1 MTNNIFSGCIG
12 IISQKLDTARAVS
25 SIMSKSATGID
36 INCIFRVGW
45 TRTPQEFDCFLTYN
59 LNAEQLITQLRLG
72 YKLLIPRRSPSHL
85 PDSRGTLSNFLS
97 LPLGRGDLSYLN
109 RIGLYSTFQVCEIH
123 SFCRDTAV
131 PCPYGILNVLHK
143 PGICC
148 N

>member
-12 IISQKLDTARAVS
+12 IISQKLDTAVPCSYNVILGRDTTRAVS

-59 LNAEQLITQLRLG
+59 LNAEQLITQSRLG
-72 YKLLIPRRSPSHL
+72 YELLIPRRSPSHL

-97 LPLGRGDLSYLN
+97 LSLGRGARGDLSYLN
-109 RIGLYSTFQVCEIH
+109 RIGL
-123 SFCRDTAV
+123 
-131 PCPYGILNVLHK
+131 
-143 PGICC
+143 
-148 N
+148 